1 MRFDIITLFPEMF
14 ESVMNT
20 SILGRAQQNELLD
33 LNFYNI
39 RDFAANKHN
48 QVDDYSYGGGSGMV
62 LMPQPLFDC
71 FDHIE
76 REHRGN
82 LPKVVY
88 FTPQGDVFN
97 QDIAVDMVR
106 EDELILLCGHYE
118 GIDQRVLDTFVDIE
132 LSIGDYI
139 LTGGELAAMV
149 FIDCI
154 SRLIPGVLGNPDAT
168 VEESFSNGLLEYPH
182 YTRPAVYRDYKV
194 PDVLLSGNHEEIAK
208 WRKIESL
215 RNTYLKRPDLF
226 EEMDLSLEERQ
237 LLKMIKKEI

>member
-14 ESVMNT
+14 ESVMNA
-20 SILGRAQQNELLD
+20 SILGRAQQNGLLD

-39 RDFAANKHN
+39 RDFATNKHN

-71 FDHIE
+71 FDHIK
-76 REHRGN
+76 REHNGK

-88 FTPQGDVFN
+88 FTPQGRVFN
-97 QDIAVDMVR
+97 QDMAKNMVC
-106 EDELILLCGHYE
+106 EKKLILLCGHYE
-118 GIDQRVLDTFVDIE
+118 GVDQRVLDTFVDIE

-149 FIDCI
+149 FVDCV
-154 SRLIPGVLGNPDAT
+154 SRLIPGVLGNPNAT
-168 VEESFSNGLLEYPH
+168 VEESFSDGLLEYPH
-182 YTRPAVYRDYKV
+182 YTRPAVYQGHKV

-208 WRKIESL
+208 WRKIQSL
-215 RNTYLKRPDLF
+215 RNTYLKRPDLLD
-226 EEMDLSLEERQ
+226 ESDLALEERQ
-237 LLKMIKKEI
+237 LLKKIKEEI

>member
-14 ESVMNT
+14 KPVMGA
-20 SILGRAQQNELLD
+20 SIIGRAQERNLIE

-39 RDFAANKHN
+39 RDFAKNKHR
-48 QVDDYSYGGGSGMV
+48 QVDDYPYGGGSGMV

-71 FDHIE
+71 FDHI
-76 REHRGN
+76 REVHGGT

-88 FTPQGDVFN
+88 FSPQGDVFN
-97 QDIAVDMVR
+97 QNMAQSMTK

-118 GIDQRVLDTFVDIE
+118 GIDQRVIDAFVDIE

-149 FIDCI
+149 FIDCL

-168 VEESFSNGLLEYPH
+168 IEESFSDNLLEYPQ
-182 YTRPAVYRDYKV
+182 YTRPAVYRGYKV
-194 PDVLLSGNHEEIAK
+194 PDVLLSGNHKEIAK
-208 WRKIESL
+208 WRRKESL
-215 RNTYLKRPDLF
+215 EKTLIKRPDLLADA
-226 EEMDLSLEERQ
+226 ELSSEDRQ
-237 LLKMIKKEI
+237 LLEMIEE